1 MASTI
6 TSGTVTVKI
15 TETVSLNST
24 NYDSINTLTIPNV
37 NEISQRIVTIP
48 PQSITEL
55 FKFATTIA
63 PGQFLKTTAQYLRI
77 TNKDDTNPVALNI
90 QSPASNTW
98 VRVPAGRSFILGS
111 STASMESIATAV
123 VAVPSLEDIEL
134 ISAYGP
140 TAGEVNTVDVEC
152 YVALT

>member
-55 FKFATTIA
+55 FKFSTTIA
-63 PGQFLKTTAQYLRI
+63 PGEFLKTTVQYLRI

-90 QSPASNTW
+90 KSTLSNTW
-98 VRVPAGRSFILGS
+98 VRVPAGRSFIIGS
-111 STASMESIATAV
+111 STASMESIATGT
-123 VAVPSLEDIEL
+123 VAVPTLEDIDV